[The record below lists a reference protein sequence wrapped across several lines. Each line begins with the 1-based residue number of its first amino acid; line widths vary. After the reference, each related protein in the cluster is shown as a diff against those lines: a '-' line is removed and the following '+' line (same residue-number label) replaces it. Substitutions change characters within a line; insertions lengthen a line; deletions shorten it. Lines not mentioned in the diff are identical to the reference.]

1 MPQFEQISGG
11 RRGIR
16 AAAAVGVTAMAG
28 AALIAVG
35 VTASGDEPPRAP
47 AAVSS
52 ASARASSGASAT
64 PSAAAPAATPPNAA
78 GASAPAADFG
88 PVMPRSAPVSL
99 AIPSIGLRTADFTDL
114 GLERDGSLEVPT
126 DFDDVGWLSSSFAP
140 GQTGPAILAGHVDSR
155 KGPAVF
161 YRLGEMKPGQQI
173 SVTRQDRSVAVF
185 TVDRIQRFPK
195 DRFPTAAVYGNTQRA
210 ELRLIT
216 CGGVFDRKTR
226 HYKDNVVVFAN
237 LTATR

>member
-1 MPQFEQISGG
+1 M
-11 RRGIR
+11 
-16 AAAAVGVTAMAG
+16 
-28 AALIAVG
+28 
-35 VTASGDEPPRAP
+35 
-47 AAVSS
+47 
-52 ASARASSGASAT
+52 
-64 PSAAAPAATPPNAA
+64 
-78 GASAPAADFG
+78 
-88 PVMPRSAPVSL
+88 SL

-161 YRLGEMKPGQQI
+161 YRLGEVKPGQQV

-185 TVDRIQRFPK
+185 TVERIQRFPK

-226 HYKDNVVVFAN
+226 HYKDNVVVFAH